1 LHAITRVVP
10 RMIRPCIQ
18 GRFFV
23 FLEQEKGAAMGDTM
37 LLIGIVTA
45 LFWVFIMLA
54 ILGRLKELVELGKT
68 QAMQNDRIIELL
80 KKSAGHSETKSSD

>member
-1 LHAITRVVP
+1 
-10 RMIRPCIQ
+10 MIRPCIQ
-18 GRFFV
+18 GRFLF
-23 FLEQEKGAAMGDTM
+23 FWNRKGVSAMNGD
-37 LLIGIVTA
+37 LLLLFGIITA

-68 QAMQNDRIIELL
+68 HTMQNDRIIELL